1 MSTVYGLDTSKQV
14 WTALANRFAS
24 QSHSRIAHLKRQLQ
38 NLTQGSKTCSEHL
51 QTAKSLA
58 NQLVVVGKPLPKDD
72 LISYA
77 LNGLNPSFNH
87 FITSFS
93 LATRDNPL
101 SFVDFRDEL
110 LNHEMLLNQR
120 SVIVSDAT
128 NFALFT
134 NRPIS
139 HQIPPNNKM

>member
-1 MSTVYGLDTSKQV
+1 M